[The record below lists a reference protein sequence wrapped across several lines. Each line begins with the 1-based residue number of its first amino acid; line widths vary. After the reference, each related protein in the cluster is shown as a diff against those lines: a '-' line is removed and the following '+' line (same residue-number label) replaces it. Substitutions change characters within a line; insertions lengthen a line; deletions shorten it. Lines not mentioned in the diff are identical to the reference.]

1 MKKQVLSL
9 ALSATMLASMLP
21 KPAFAADNTITFPD
35 MPSDWSTQAL
45 QNAVNNGLLNGID
58 GKIAA
63 GENLTRAQ
71 MAAIVTRA
79 FGTNGKAN
87 ISSFGDVN
95 AGDWFY
101 DAMASSVLMGAFQGD
116 GVNLNPNAN
125 ITRQEAFTVLAR
137 LFTLSGGDQSVL
149 SSYTDGAQVADWAKD
164 SMASMVAAGYVKG
177 SDNML
182 NPRSSI
188 TRAEFAQVMDNLVK
202 TYFAD
207 NRLNVNANGNAVLNK
222 AGTLEG
228 ATISGDLIIGD
239 GAAEGDVVLKD
250 VTVSGRLLVRGG
262 GTSTVTLGG
271 NTTVGSIAVNK
282 PTGAVRVKNNTQ
294 KTVNVNALSDNV
306 VLTGDFNEV
315 NANASQGTV
324 TLTGADVATM
334 NVAGT
339 SAKVVVSEKST
350 VETMNVQGSASG
362 AAVSVQS
369 GTAVNT
375 MNTAASKAVVTVNG
389 TVNTMSVAGSDT
401 TVKAEE
407 GAKIEKITTSAA
419 KTTVSGKGSVANFEA
434 AKGSSGA
441 DITTDGTKVV
451 NNGTG
456 NVTTGN
462 DKVIASGSTGA
473 SKSDSTTPGGGGS
486 TSGSGGSVVVS
497 SDVVVAPMVDHAA
510 EPNKIPSKNLCSSY
524 SASGTVNGDVHTV
537 KITAKDV
544 MNHTNANNAE
554 GHWVGFGI
562 PAAKGN
568 EYYAGFGSV
577 PKDLGN
583 SVPSIAARTYK
594 VNGKDYNTVY
604 FSGDTEKDYKNGAY
618 VVVKNGDKTT
628 TYNITF
634 DVSFFK
640 ADVSVLTDIQV
651 NPEKDSHKTA
661 AALGL
666 TAVPN
671 GTTVT
676 LSGETTTDKL
686 EATGAAKQNVYLLYV
701 FNVKSE
707 LIKQL
712 GGTVTPN
719 PMTLVDLSKGGK
731 VDGAGSMNNAA
742 LLNIQIWDNDKSSF
756 IKKTISMD
764 LKDAAGRVQDTV
776 ELTVDATGCKI
787 KGQHSVTFKDAVDGK
802 TIQSISVKDNGTVT
816 PPSNPSKEG
825 FKFLGWYS
833 DENTEFTAGTPVT
846 ADMTVYAKWVKIPAS
861 EGDTLPS
868 ADDWKLISN
877 YTLNKDYKL
886 TGPYEVPTGKTLVI
900 AENVTLTVGADKTLT
915 VNGTISGTGAV
926 KGTNVALNEAAV
938 PNFSKLVKNGKTE
951 VWANNDWFEVT
962 EQTAKTRVDGPAKD
976 GTSDFPYGNT
986 YKSAGVTF
994 ADNAIKVA
1002 VETTK
1007 TFLSS
1012 EDNKTA
1018 IGNLTQPSGE
1028 LNPDGS
1034 VNGLFFGVQFEAP
1047 GSAKKVTVYRS
1058 TGDAE
1063 AKNLGQNN
1071 AAFDLTKE
1079 TVYGGADTH
1088 AGAFINY
1095 LVFAKADAK
1104 AGYIGNNTWSYTFVW
1119 QNADG
1124 DVIGVSQS
1132 TITRASAK

>member
-182 NPRSSI
+182 NPLSSI

-207 NRLNVNANGNAVLNK
+207 SRLNVNANGNAVLNK

-262 GTSTVTLGG
+262 GTSTVTLEG
-271 NTTVGSIAVNK
+271 NAKVGSIAVNK

-294 KTVNVNALSDNV
+294 KSVNVNALSDNV

-369 GTAVNT
+369 GTNVKT

-407 GAKIEKITTSAA
+407 GAKVEKITTSAA
-419 KTTVSGKGSVANFEA
+419 NTTVSGKGSVANFEA

-462 DKVIASGSTGA
+462 DKVIGSGSTGA

-486 TSGSGGSVVVS
+486 TGSGGGSVVVS
-497 SDVVVAPMVDHAA
+497 SDVVVAPMADHAA
-510 EPNKIPSKNLCSSY
+510 APNAIPSENLCSSY

-537 KITAKDV
+537 KITAKNV
-544 MNHTNANNAE
+544 MNHTNANNAD

-562 PAAKGN
+562 PAATGN

-577 PKDLGN
+577 PTDLG
-583 SVPSIAARTYK
+583 SPVSSIANRIYE
-594 VNGKDYNTVY
+594 VNGKKYNTVY

-618 VVVKNGDKTT
+618 VVVKNGGKTT

-651 NPEKDSHKTA
+651 APEKDSHKTA

-666 TAVPN
+666 KATTN

-676 LSGETTTDKL
+676 LSGTTTTDKL
-686 EATGAAKQNVYLLYV
+686 EATGAVKQNVYLLYV
-701 FNVKSE
+701 FNVNSE
-707 LIKQL
+707 RITQL

-756 IKKTISMD
+756 IKKTISME
-764 LKDAAGRVQDTV
+764 LKDAAGRLQDTV

-787 KGQHSVTFKDAVDGK
+787 EGLHSVTFKDAVDGK
-802 TIQSISVKDNGTVT
+802 DIQSISVANNGTVT
-816 PPSNPSKEG
+816 PPSKPSKEG

-833 DENTEFTAGTPVT
+833 DENTEFTAKTPVT
-846 ADMTVYAKWVKIPAS
+846 ANMTVYAKWEDLKLKSVETDFGKDVKAQVGEDGMSVVLSGTVPV
-861 EGDTLPS
+861 D
-868 ADDWKLISN
+868 
-877 YTLNKDYKL
+877 KL
-886 TGPYEVPTGKTLVI
+886 TYSAKTSFTSKEI
-900 AENVTLTVGADKTLT
+900 TLT
-915 VNGTISGTGAV
+915 VNGD
-926 KGTNVALNEAAV
+926 KGKTAAVAL
-938 PNFSKLVKNGKTE
+938 TY
-951 VWANNDWFEVT
+951 D
-962 EQTAKTRVDGPAKD
+962 AKTGEFSTTSKTFVVDETTYSVSASNLSIAKTDVTPKAREDGPAE
-976 GTSDFPYGNT
+976 PINENNYGYAAAYT
-986 YKSAGVTF
+986 KAGVTF
-994 ADNAIKVA
+994 SSEGTNAISYTVDAAKLDKFCVSENVNDIKA
-1002 VETTK
+1002 LTHNLAGKNCLFVGIQFDTPTGIEATK
-1007 TFLSS
+1007 
-1012 EDNKTA
+1012 A
-1018 IGNLTQPSGE
+1018 MRYI
-1028 LNPDGS
+1028 
-1034 VNGLFFGVQFEAP
+1034 NGKA
-1047 GSAKKVTVYRS
+1047 S
-1058 TGDAE
+1058 TE
-1063 AKNLGQNN
+1063 E
-1071 AAFDLTKE
+1071 AFDLSVDGENAYQKNPMA
-1079 TVYGGADTH
+1079 YI
-1088 AGAFINY
+1088 AF
-1095 LVFAKADAK
+1095 
-1104 AGYIGNNTWSYTFVW
+1104 GSYTAPEGDATTYAPVASGAKTYKVVTYW
-1119 QNADG
+1119 MDSDG
-1124 DVIGVSQS
+1124 RVLAVNFS
-1132 TITRASAK
+1132 TVNRTDPTNNN